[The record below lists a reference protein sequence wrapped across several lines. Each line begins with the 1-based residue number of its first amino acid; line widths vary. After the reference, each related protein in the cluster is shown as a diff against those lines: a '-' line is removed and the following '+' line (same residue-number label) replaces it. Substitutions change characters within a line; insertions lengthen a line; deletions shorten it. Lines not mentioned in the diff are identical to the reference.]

1 MTEPQA
7 QGASIDNRPQI
18 AEGDRDSAFEGSVGG
33 ASETTSLRSSIKNY
47 VYENGRRYHAYRPG
61 EYVLPND
68 EAEQDRLELTHH
80 IYKLLLG
87 GRLCSAPIKNPQR
100 VLDLG
105 TGTGLWAL
113 DFADE
118 HREAEV
124 IGNDLS
130 PIQPTWVSP
139 NCAFEV
145 DDFEQD
151 WSYSR
156 KFDYIHSRELAGSIR
171 DHDRLFRQCF
181 EFLNPGGYL
190 EMQTIETRPC
200 FADGTEEK
208 GQSITKWANL
218 LEEAWVKF
226 GKSLRTVATWKEKME
241 KAGFNVVQEIQQIPL
256 NPWPED
262 PKKRELG
269 VYHMEN
275 VSEGLESY
283 SYAPFTRFL
292 GWSKEELEIFLAT
305 LRRDVRD
312 TSIHVYSHV
321 YFIYGQKPI

>member
-7 QGASIDNRPQI
+7 QDENPPQP
-18 AEGDRDSAFEGSVGG
+18 ALDDGDSAFEGSLG
-33 ASETTSLRSSIKNY
+33 ASITTSLRSSIRNY
-47 VYENGRRYHAYRPG
+47 VYENGRRYHAYREG

-80 IYKLLLG
+80 IYQLLLG
-87 GRLCSAPIKNPQR
+87 GRLCLAPVKKLRR

-105 TGTGLWAL
+105 TGTGLWAM

-118 HREAEV
+118 HPEAQV

-130 PIQPTWVSP
+130 PIQPSWVPS
-139 NCAFEV
+139 NCSFEV

-151 WSYSR
+151 WAYVH
-156 KFDYIHSRELAGSIR
+156 KFDFIHSREMEGSIR

-208 GQSITKWANL
+208 GQSINKWIGL
-218 LEEAWVKF
+218 LNEAAVKY
-226 GKSLRTVATWKEKME
+226 GKPFQSASTWKEKME
-241 KAGFNVVQEIQQIPL
+241 KAGFNVVQEIKQLPL

-262 PKKRELG
+262 PRKKELG
-269 VYHMEN
+269 AFNMEN
-275 VSEGLESY
+275 VLESLESY

-292 GWSKEELEIFLAT
+292 GWSREELEVFLAT

-312 TSIHVYSHV
+312 TSIHVYTHV
-321 YFIYGQKPI
+321 FLIYGQKPV

>member
-7 QGASIDNRPQI
+7 QDESIVNPPQPTLDD
-18 AEGDRDSAFEGSVGG
+18 GDSAFEGSIG
-33 ASETTSLRSSIKNY
+33 ASITTSLRSSIRNY
-47 VYENGRRYHAYRPG
+47 VYENGRRYHAYREG

-80 IYKLLLG
+80 IYQLLLG
-87 GRLCSAPIKNPQR
+87 GRLCLAPVKRLQR

-105 TGTGLWAL
+105 TGTGLWAM

-118 HREAEV
+118 HPEAQV

-130 PIQPTWVSP
+130 PIQPSWVPS
-139 NCAFEV
+139 NCSFEV

-151 WSYSR
+151 WAYAR
-156 KFDYIHSRELAGSIR
+156 KFDFIHSREMEGSIR

-190 EMQTIETRPC
+190 EMQTIETIPR
-200 FADGTEEK
+200 FADGTDEK
-208 GQSITKWANL
+208 GQSMTKWANL
-218 LEEAWVKF
+218 LNEAAVKH
-226 GKSLRTVATWKEKME
+226 GKPLRSVSTWKEKME
-241 KAGFNVVQEIQQIPL
+241 KAGFNVVQEIKQLPL

-262 PKKRELG
+262 PKKKELG
-269 VYHMEN
+269 AFHLEN
-275 VSEGLESY
+275 ILESLESY

-292 GWSKEELEIFLAT
+292 GWSKEELEVFLAT
-305 LRRDVRD
+305 LRREVRD
-312 TSIHVYSHV
+312 TSIHIYTHV
-321 YFIYGQKPI
+321 FLIYGQKPV